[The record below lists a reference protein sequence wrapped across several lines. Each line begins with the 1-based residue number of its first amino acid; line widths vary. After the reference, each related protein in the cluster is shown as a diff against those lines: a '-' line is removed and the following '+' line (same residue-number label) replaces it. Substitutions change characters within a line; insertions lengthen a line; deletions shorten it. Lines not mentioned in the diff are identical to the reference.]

1 MKGCAIC
8 VLIFLEN
15 ENEEL
20 INLLYEHIIL

>member
-1 MKGCAIC
+1 MKGYAIC
-8 VLIFLEN
+8 VLFFLEN